1 MYSIFFF
8 LSLFLSFSTA
18 HVNRRQEEQCSCPG
32 DTPQFAPIP
41 QQAVGVNVSFGL
53 AEYET
58 EHLGQGAYGKEYT
71 NLISLFSC
79 LCTNPHDKSKSP
91 VAEAYTDS
99 SGVQW

>member
-1 MYSIFFF
+1 M
-8 LSLFLSFSTA
+8 
-18 HVNRRQEEQCSCPG
+18 
-32 DTPQFAPIP
+32 
-41 QQAVGVNVSFGL
+41 SFGL